1 MKQLFS
7 KLSIFVVVCLISC
20 FVLPFACYAAEDM
33 DGVAQGSQTQQSQQ
47 NQQQAGNDGDV
58 GAIGDYMRGYT
69 PVDDEDMAK
78 ANQMASPITNF
89 IGSVIGVIVV
99 LASTGIFLITA
110 LDLCYIGI
118 PFTRHLLTMKYQLVS
133 DEALA
138 CAPGAAAPQQSGG
151 MNGQMGG
158 MNSQMGGFG
167 GGMNSGFGGGMNNGF
182 GGGMNGGMNGFGGG
196 MNSMGGQMGAQQGQ
210 PSTKSCVVQYLKK
223 RIVFIVVFTICTIIL
238 LSSAIT
244 GCGINLASLL
254 LKILNKI
261 NGGIAGVSV

>member
-167 GGMNSGFGGGMNNGF
+167 GGMNSGFGGGMN
-182 GGGMNGGMNGFGGG
+182 GGMNGFGGG

-210 PSTKSCVVQYLKK
+210 QSTKSCVVQYFKK

>member
-20 FVLPFACYAAEDM
+20 FMLPFACYAAEDM

-47 NQQQAGNDGDV
+47 NQQQTGNDGDV
-58 GAIGDYMRGYT
+58 GAIGDYMRGYN
-69 PVDDEDMAK
+69 PVDDEDMAR
-78 ANQMASPITNF
+78 ANQIASPITNF
-89 IGSVIGVIVV
+89 IGSAIGVIVV
-99 LASTGIFLITA
+99 IASAGIFLITA

-118 PFTRHLLTMKYQLVS
+118 PFTRRLLTMKYQLVS

-138 CAPGAAAPQQSGG
+138 CTPGAAGPQQAGG
-151 MNGQMGG
+151 MGGQMGG
-158 MNSQMGGFG
+158 MNGGFG
-167 GGMNSGFGGGMNNGF
+167 GGMNSGFGGGMNGGMGGY
-182 GGGMNGGMNGFGGG
+182 GGGMNAMGGTN
-196 MNSMGGQMGAQQGQ
+196 GQMGAQQGQ
-210 PSTKSCVVQYLKK
+210 QGTKSCIVQYLKK
-223 RIVFIVVFTICTIIL
+223 RVVFIVIFTICTIIL

-254 LKILNKI
+254 LKILNKV

>member
-20 FVLPFACYAAEDM
+20 FMLPFACYAAEDM

-47 NQQQAGNDGDV
+47 QTGDDGDV
-58 GAIGDYMRGYT
+58 GAIGDYMRGYN

-78 ANQMASPITNF
+78 ANQIASPITNF
-89 IGSVIGVIVV
+89 IGSAIGVIVV
-99 LASTGIFLITA
+99 IASAGIFLITA

-118 PFTRHLLTMKYQLVS
+118 PFTRRLLTMKYQLVS

-138 CAPGAAAPQQSGG
+138 CTPGAAPQQAGG
-151 MNGQMGG
+151 MGGQMGG
-158 MNSQMGGFG
+158 MNGGMSGGMGGFG
-167 GGMNSGFGGGMNNGF
+167 GGMNSGFGGGMNGGMSSMGGY
-182 GGGMNGGMNGFGGG
+182 GGGMSAMGGMN
-196 MNSMGGQMGAQQGQ
+196 GQMGAQQGQ
-210 PSTKSCVVQYLKK
+210 QGTKSCVVQYLKK
-223 RIVFIVVFTICTIIL
+223 RVVFIVVFTICTIIL

>member
-47 NQQQAGNDGDV
+47 SQQQAGNDGDV

-89 IGSVIGVIVV
+89 IGSVIGVIVA
-99 LASTGIFLITA
+99 LASAGIFLVTA
-110 LDLCYIGI
+110 LDLWYIGI
-118 PFTRHLLTMKYQLVS
+118 PSTRHLLTMKYQLVS

-138 CAPGAAAPQQSGG
+138 CATGAAGPQQPGG

-158 MNSQMGGFG
+158 MNGQMGGFG
-167 GGMNSGFGGGMNNGF
+167 GGMNSGFGGGMNSGF

-210 PSTKSCVVQYLKK
+210 PSTKSCVVQYFKK

-238 LSSAIT
+238 LSSVVT

-261 NGGIAGVSV
+261 NGSIAGVSV

>member
-158 MNSQMGGFG
+158 FGGGMNSQMGGFG
-167 GGMNSGFGGGMNNGF
+167 GGMNSGF